1 MVNYVRY
8 YNFLVEVYKMKV
20 FNCIFGVFAFLGAIY
35 CIAFP
40 GLTFINSG
48 WLVSIL
54 LGVWGICAIFDYA
67 TNKNNP
73 ENSKATGAMGAVGL
87 VAGIGAAVISVLA
100 VFTPSIQVLLD
111 MTILCLFAGWLVISG
126 ITSTAVALKAKGLGG
141 KGWILS
147 LVLGILVLLSGVY
160 GFFHLIFMA
169 QTIGILS
176 GMLLMVYGFRLI
188 CTVFEKN

>member
-1 MVNYVRY
+1 MPIINI
-8 YNFLVEVYKMKV
+8 LVEVYIMKI
-20 FNCIFGVFAFLGAIY
+20 FNCIFGVFAFLGAMY

-73 ENSKATGAMGAVGL
+73 NKSKVTGAMGALGL
-87 VAGIGAAVISVLA
+87 VAGIGASVVSILS
-100 VFTPSIQVLLD
+100 VFMPSVQILLD
-111 MTILCLFAGWLVISG
+111 MTILCVFASWLVISG
-126 ITSTAVALKAKGLGG
+126 VTSTVFAVKAKGLDG

-147 LVLGILVLLSGVY
+147 LVLGILVILSGIY

-169 QTIGILS
+169 QTIGILI
-176 GMLLMVYGFRLI
+176 GMLLIVYGFRLI
-188 CTVFEKN
+188 CSVFEKN